1 MREQRLAQVKINQ
14 WINQYDMSTYVVVH
28 KLDLWQGE
36 GVVEGHEDGWLH
48 QDINHVHGCM
58 PKEER

>member
-1 MREQRLAQVKINQ
+1 
-14 WINQYDMSTYVVVH
+14 MSTYVVIH

-36 GVVEGHEDGWLH
+36 GIVEGHEDSWLH

-58 PKEER
+58 PEEER

>member
-1 MREQRLAQVKINQ
+1 MSKVWHRHKAA
-14 WINQYDMSTYVVVH
+14 YDMSTYVVIH

-36 GVVEGHEDGWLH
+36 GIVEGHEDSWLH

-58 PKEER
+58 PEEER